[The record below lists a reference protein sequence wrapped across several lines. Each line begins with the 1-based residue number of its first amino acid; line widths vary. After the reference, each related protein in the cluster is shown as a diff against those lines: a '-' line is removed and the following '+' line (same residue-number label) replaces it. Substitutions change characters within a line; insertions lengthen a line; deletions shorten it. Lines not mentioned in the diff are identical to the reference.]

1 VQGEAKGLGKHEI
14 LRYAQN
20 DTGTRN
26 QVEKMKYVV
35 QIEGKSYQVDIRE
48 LDGETRVELDGD
60 PVQADSVSVKGGDI
74 VSFLFNHRSFDLQ
87 FSKNEEKVSVF
98 WGGRKYEC
106 VLEDERSQRLKR
118 LGALKVDTKKEQEL
132 RSPMPGL
139 ITAIEVRQGDTV
151 VTGQGVVIVEAMKM
165 ENELKAKHDGKVKA
179 IKVKKHQAVDKDQ
192 LLIVFE

>member
-1 VQGEAKGLGKHEI
+1 
-14 LRYAQN
+14 
-20 DTGTRN
+20 
-26 QVEKMKYVV
+26 MKYLV

-48 LDGETRVELDGD
+48 LDGETQVYLDGV
-60 PVQADSVSVKGGDI
+60 PVQADSVYVKGRDF

-98 WGGRKYEC
+98 LGGKKYEC
-106 VLEDERSQRLKR
+106 VLEDERSQRMKR

-139 ITAIEVRQGDTV
+139 ITAIQVKEGDTV
-151 VTGQGVVIVEAMKM
+151 VTGQGVIIIEAMKM

-192 LLIVFE
+192 VLIVFE

>member
-1 VQGEAKGLGKHEI
+1 M
-14 LRYAQN
+14 RYL
-20 DTGTRN
+20 
-26 QVEKMKYVV
+26 V

-48 LDGETRVELDGD
+48 VDGEIRVDLDGV
-60 PVQADSVSVKGGDI
+60 PVQADSVYVKGRDF

-98 WGGRKYEC
+98 LGGKKYEC
-106 VLEDERSQRLKR
+106 VLEDERSQRMKR

-139 ITAIEVRQGDTV
+139 ITAIQVKEGDTV

-179 IKVKKHQAVDKDQ
+179 IKVKKHQVVDKDQ
-192 LLIVFE
+192 VLIVFE

>member
-1 VQGEAKGLGKHEI
+1 M
-14 LRYAQN
+14 RYL
-20 DTGTRN
+20 
-26 QVEKMKYVV
+26 V

-48 LDGETRVELDGD
+48 VDGEIRVDLDGV
-60 PVQADSVSVKGGDI
+60 PVQADSVYVKGRDF

-98 WGGRKYEC
+98 LGGKKYEC

-139 ITAIEVRQGDTV
+139 ITAIQVKEGDTV

-179 IKVKKHQAVDKDQ
+179 IKVKKHQVVDKDQ
-192 LLIVFE
+192 VLIVFE

>member
-1 VQGEAKGLGKHEI
+1 
-14 LRYAQN
+14 
-20 DTGTRN
+20 
-26 QVEKMKYVV
+26 MKYLV

-48 LDGETRVELDGD
+48 VDGEIRVELDGE
-60 PVQADSVSVKGGDI
+60 PVQADSVYVKGRSFA
-74 VSFLFNHRSFDLQ
+74 SFLFNHKSFDLQ
-87 FSKNEEKVSVF
+87 FSKNKEKVSVF
-98 WGGRKYEC
+98 RGGREYEC
-106 VLEDERSQRLKR
+106 VLEDERSGRLKR

-139 ITAIEVRQGDTV
+139 ITTIQVKEGDTV

-179 IKVKKHQAVDKDQ
+179 IKVKKHQPVDKDQ

>member
-1 VQGEAKGLGKHEI
+1 MKYLA
-14 LRYAQN
+14 
-20 DTGTRN
+20 
-26 QVEKMKYVV
+26 QVE
-35 QIEGKSYQVDIRE
+35 GKTYQVDIRE
-48 LDGETRVELDGD
+48 LNGEIRVELDGAQ
-60 PVQADSVSVKGGDI
+60 VRADWVHVKGRDF
-74 VSFLFNHRSFDLQ
+74 VSFLFNNRSFDLE

-106 VLEDERSQRLKR
+106 VLEDERSGRLKR

-139 ITAIEVRQGDTV
+139 VTAIEVKEGDTV

-165 ENELKAKHDGKVKA
+165 ENELKAKHDGKVKEV
-179 IKVKKHQAVDKDQ
+179 KVKKHQAVDKDQ